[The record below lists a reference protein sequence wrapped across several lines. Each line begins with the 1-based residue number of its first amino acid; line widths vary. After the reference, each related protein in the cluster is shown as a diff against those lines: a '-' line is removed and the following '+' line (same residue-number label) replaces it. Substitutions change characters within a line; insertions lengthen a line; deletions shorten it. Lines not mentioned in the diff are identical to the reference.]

1 MRCVNIDWLEVYCE
15 ESNDVYPCNA
25 DYFRR
30 CGYIVDERDYGT
42 RVYAEMFSL
51 EDDKGNKIIEV
62 RRNPKSADS
71 SFSGLTQ
78 FSTHIRLVNWVCY
91 QDGCVNMLRDFLIRH
106 GYIFHRIFRID
117 ICYDFEKFD
126 SGDKPARV
134 ARRIIEK
141 TYLKINQGR
150 IAAHGADNWATYD
163 WESLSWG
170 SPTSM
175 VTTKMYNKSK
185 ELKETGNKKPYIYS
199 EWMNCDLISNPQSL
213 TKKDS
218 SGRLYKPEIWRVEFS
233 IRSKA
238 DSWVVIDDVSGKKVK
253 KKAIP
258 HSLSLFDAKDKL
270 WARFQDLAYHYF
282 RFKILSYK
290 QPARGVAANALGKV
304 AAMQEKSLQRKDRM
318 PDKVLFRFD
327 ADRQFTHVQQVPKP
341 SKPDNAAQILKHR
354 LEQFSDHHT
363 DPKIRQACTLIIDTI
378 DVRDMYRFTPNFDI
392 WEVKALQAA
401 IQLKMG
407 GDTRSTVELIAYLEE
422 ELKKGDIW

>member
-15 ESNDVYPCNA
+15 ESNEVYPCNA

-51 EDDKGNKIIEV
+51 EDGKGNKIIEV

-106 GYIFHRIFRID
+106 SYIFHRIFRID

-175 VTTKMYNKSK
+175 VSTKMYNKSK

-218 SGRLYKPEIWRVEFS
+218 SGHLYKPEIWRVEFS

-238 DSWVVIDDVSGKKVK
+238 DSWVVIEDVSGKKVK

-341 SKPDNAAQILKHR
+341 SKPDNAAQVLKNR
-354 LEQFSDHHT
+354 LEKFSNEHP

-378 DVRDMYRFTPNFDI
+378 DVRDIYRFTPNFDI

-407 GDTRSTVELIAYLEE
+407 GDTRNTVELIAYLEE